1 MKIIKGISLLFVFCI
16 VLQADEGMWLYNQL
30 PLETLKS
37 KYQFE
42 PSPEWQD
49 HLMKSSVRFNSGGSG
64 SFISGNGLVL
74 TNHHVGA
81 DTLAKIS
88 TPQNNYYRD
97 GFLAKSKSEEIQAPD
112 LELNQLISIENV
124 TSRVESSVTSEM
136 TDAEAHQARLA
147 VIAKIEK
154 ESFEKTGLRSDVVK
168 LYQGGQYHLYRYKKY
183 TDVRLVFSPE
193 FDIAFFG
200 GDNDNFE
207 YPRFN
212 LDMCIFRVYENGEPA
227 QTPQYF
233 KWSQGGTSEK
243 DLVFV
248 SGHPGTTRRMFTVS
262 ALTFLRDHQV
272 PYSVERLNRLEIM
285 LQQYAGKSL
294 EHARQAQ
301 EDLFTVQNSRKVYWG
316 RLRGLQDPEV
326 MRKKQD
332 EENKLIAQLKSAP
345 ELAPFVSAW
354 DKIAVSQKSA
364 EKLFVK
370 RALLEGGQ
378 AFNSRL
384 FDIARTLVRLADED
398 KKANEDRLAEF
409 RDSNRESLQQDLF
422 SHAPIYLDLELAKL
436 TDALTALVTELG
448 EDHPWVRKVL
458 LGQSPAKRANE
469 LVSKTQLMSVP
480 IRQLL
485 AEDGQSAIKS
495 SLDPMILLARSIDGE
510 ARKLRKQYEEKVEE
524 PQQQGYAQIAKAL
537 FALKGTSVYPDAT
550 FTLRLAF
557 GEVKGYSEGNNL
569 IAPFTTLEGAFNHEI
584 SHGNVPPFKLP
595 QSWHQNKNQLN
606 LQTPFNFVSTTDIIG
621 GNSGSPIVD
630 KKGELVGLIFDGNI
644 HSLVSDYF
652 YDETANRAVSVDVRA
667 MREVLK
673 NIYRAEE
680 LLTELGD

>member
-1 MKIIKGISLLFVFCI
+1 MRIIKGTFLVLVLCFSLG
-16 VLQADEGMWLYNQL
+16 ADEGMWLYNQL
-30 PLETLKS
+30 PLEQLQS
-37 KYQFE
+37 KYGFE
-42 PSPEWQD
+42 PTSDWQE

-64 SFISGNGLVL
+64 SFISENGLVL

-88 TPQNNYYRD
+88 TPQNDYYRE
-97 GFLAKSKSEEIQAPD
+97 GFLAASKSQEIPAPD
-112 LELNQLISIENV
+112 LELNQLISIEDV
-124 TSRVESSVTSEM
+124 TSQVEAAVSPEM
-136 TDAEAHQARLA
+136 SDAEAHQARAA

-154 ESFEKTGLRSDVVK
+154 ESFDKTGLRSDVVK

-227 QTPQYF
+227 HTPQHL
-233 KWSQGGTSEK
+233 KWSKEGAQEK

-248 SGHPGTTRRMFTVS
+248 SGHPGTTRRMFTLS

-272 PYSVERLNRLEIM
+272 PYAVKRLNRLEIM
-285 LQQYAGKSL
+285 LQQYAGKSI

-316 RLRGLQDPEV
+316 RLKGLQDPEV
-326 MRKKQD
+326 MRKKQE
-332 EENKLIAQLKSAP
+332 EENQLIAELKDDPQLSA
-345 ELAPFVSAW
+345 FVTAW
-354 DKIAVSQKSA
+354 DKIALSQKA
-364 EKLFVK
+364 AQKLFIK
-370 RALLEGGQ
+370 RALIEGGQ
-378 AFNSRL
+378 GFNSRI
-384 FDIARTLVRLADED
+384 FEIARTLVRLAEED
-398 KKANEDRLAEF
+398 KKPNEERLPEY
-409 RDSNRESLQQDLF
+409 RDSNRESLYQELF
-422 SHAPIYLDLELAKL
+422 SKAPLYQELELAKL
-436 TDALTALVTELG
+436 TDGFTSLVTELG
-448 EDHPWVRKVL
+448 EGHGLVRKVL
-458 LGQSPAKRANE
+458 QGRSPANRASD
-469 LVSKTQLMSVP
+469 LISKTQLANVS
-480 IRQLL
+480 IRRLL
-485 AEDGQSAIKS
+485 AEGGQAAIKA

-510 ARKLRKQYEEKVEE
+510 ARKLRKSYEEKVEE

-557 GEVKGYSEGNNL
+557 GEIKGYSEGDKG
-569 IAPFTTLEGAFNHEI
+569 IPPFTNLEGAFHHEA
-584 SHGNVPPFKLP
+584 SHGNVSPFKLP
-595 QSWHQNKNQLN
+595 QSWHQNKSQLN
-606 LQTPFNFVSTTDIIG
+606 LATPFNFVSTTDIIG
-621 GNSGSPIVD
+621 GNSGSPVVD

-673 NIYRAEE
+673 KIYHAEE
-680 LLTELGD
+680 LLRELGN

>member
-1 MKIIKGISLLFVFCI
+1 MKLFKATFFFF
-16 VLQADEGMWLYNQL
+16 VLCLALSADEGMWLYNQL
-30 PLETLKS
+30 PVEQLKA
-37 KYQFE
+37 KYGFE
-42 PSPEWQD
+42 PAVDWQE

-64 SFISGNGLVL
+64 SFISENGLVL

-88 TPQNNYYRD
+88 TPQNDYYRD
-97 GFLAKSKSEEIQAPD
+97 GFLAKAKNQEIPAPD
-112 LELNQLISIENV
+112 LELNQLISIEEV
-124 TSRVESSVTSEM
+124 TSRVEAAVNSNM
-136 TDAEAHQARLA
+136 TDAEAHQARA
-147 VIAKIEK
+147 AEIAKIEK
-154 ESFEKTGLRSDVVK
+154 ESFDKTGLRSDVVK

-227 QTPQYF
+227 HTPQYLQ
-233 KWSQGGTSEK
+233 WSKEGTNEK

-248 SGHPGTTRRMFTVS
+248 SGHPGTTRRMFTLS
-262 ALTFLRDHQV
+262 ALMFLRDHQV
-272 PYSVERLNRLEIM
+272 PYAVERLNRLEIM

-316 RLRGLQDPEV
+316 RLKGLQDPEV

-332 EENKLIAQLKSAP
+332 EENALIAELKENP
-345 ELAPFVSAW
+345 ELSSFVSAW
-354 DKIAVSQKSA
+354 TRISISQKNA
-364 EKLFVK
+364 QKLFRQ
-370 RALLEGGQ
+370 RALIEGGQ
-378 AFNSRL
+378 GFNARL
-384 FDIARTLVRLADED
+384 FEIAKTLVRLADED
-398 KKANEDRLAEF
+398 RKANEDRLPEY
-409 RDSNRESLQQDLF
+409 RDSNRESLLQELF
-422 SHAPIYLDLELAKL
+422 SEAPLYPELELAKL
-436 TDALTALVTELG
+436 TDSLTSLVTELG
-448 EDHPWVRKVL
+448 EGHPFVRKVL
-458 LGQSPAKRANE
+458 QGKSPAQRASD
-469 LVSKTQLMSVP
+469 LISKTQLRSVS
-480 IRQLL
+480 IRRLM
-485 AEDGQSAIKS
+485 AEGGQAAIKA
-495 SLDPMILLARSIDGE
+495 SLDPLILLARSIDGE

-557 GEVKGYSEGNNL
+557 GEVKGYSEGDKKIL
-569 IAPFTTLEGAFNHEI
+569 PFTTLEGAFHHEK

-595 QSWHQNKNQLN
+595 QSWHQNKGELN
-606 LQTPFNFVSTTDIIG
+606 LATPFNFVSTNDIIG
-621 GNSGSPIVD
+621 GNSGSPVVD

-652 YDETANRAVSVDVRA
+652 YGETANRAVSVDVRA

-673 NIYRAEE
+673 KVYRADE
-680 LLTELGD
+680 LLRELGD